1 MSLREPLI
9 VSKQLLSS
17 FEWAPLQD
25 VEIILVGFPETVI
38 HFVSDI
44 TFVYEKKMH
53 YSILINKAHA
63 CSKGNFQF
71 IQHFLFWWIEM
82 MGLNPFKRKG
92 NRQIEKREEPNELVH
107 LTHVCKQGKASA
119 HYWPIIDILMPIF
132 KSCS

>member
-44 TFVYEKKMH
+44 TFVYEKK
-53 YSILINKAHA
+53 NA
-63 CSKGNFQF
+63 
-71 IQHFLFWWIEM
+71 LF
-82 MGLNPFKRKG
+82 N
-92 NRQIEKREEPNELVH
+92 
-107 LTHVCKQGKASA
+107 T
-119 HYWPIIDILMPIF
+119 D
-132 KSCS
+132 

>member
-1 MSLREPLI
+1 M
-9 VSKQLLSS
+9 LSS

-71 IQHFLFWWIEM
+71 IRHFSFLMNWGD
-82 MGLNPFKRKG
+82 GLKPF
-92 NRQIEKREEPNELVH
+92 
-107 LTHVCKQGKASA
+107 
-119 HYWPIIDILMPIF
+119 
-132 KSCS
+132 